1 MLNAKKIQTTLGEA
15 RRRTGE
21 EIGVVDVI
29 ASQQQRGNAMVE
41 TVARC

>member
-21 EIGVVDVI
+21 EIGVVDVT
-29 ASQQQRGNAMVE
+29 SQQQRGNAMVE
-41 TVARC
+41 IVARC

>member
-21 EIGVVDVI
+21 EIGVVDVTV
-29 ASQQQRGNAMVE
+29 SQQQRGDAMVE
-41 TVARC
+41 TAARC